1 MDIEKLTNN
10 MKKVNKGM
18 EKFMPFLTPT
28 GVILGLILGHRIAH
42 LKPAVNY
49 LFAFLTFTGAI
60 SISIKDFGRTLK
72 KPMFFLCYA
81 LASYIL
87 MPIIAKLGGTI
98 VFPNSPNTV
107 SGYILLRSI
116 PSAVS
121 GIIWA
126 TIYSGNMAICL
137 SILILDTLIAP
148 IMTPFLFTLHS
159 GTAIEVD
166 FIGMV
171 TSLFTMVVIP
181 SVVGMIANQ
190 YKKGAINKHVGPC
203 LKPISKVA
211 LLFVLMINAAQVS
224 DRIIE
229 NASMEYVAIAISSLV
244 ITVIGFVVSFF
255 IAKSFKLNREDSIS
269 VTFSVA
275 MRNISAALVLAIDY
289 LPPEAALPCIF
300 GIVFQQSICAIMGNV
315 LFKERH
321 KTK

>member
-1 MDIEKLTNN
+1 MDIESFTGK
-10 MKKVNKGM
+10 MKKINKGM

-28 GVILGLILGHRIAH
+28 GVIIGLILGQRIAH

-72 KPMFFLCYA
+72 RPTFLLCYA
-81 LASYIL
+81 IASYIL
-87 MPIIAKLGGTI
+87 MPLVAKIGATI

-121 GIIWA
+121 GTIWA

-148 IMTPFLFTLHS
+148 IMTPFLFSLHS
-159 GTAIEVD
+159 GAAIEVD

-171 TSLFTMVVIP
+171 TSLFIMVVIP
-181 SVVGMIANQ
+181 SIIGMIANQ

-203 LKPISKVA
+203 LKPISKIS

-229 NASMEYVAIAISSLV
+229 NASMEYVAIAISSFL
-244 ITVIGFVVSFF
+244 IAIIGFIVSFF
-255 IAKSFKLNREDSIS
+255 IAKAFKLNRDDSVS

-289 LPPEAALPCIF
+289 LPPEASLPCIF
-300 GIVFQQSICAIMGNV
+300 GIVFQQSICAIMGNI
-315 LFKERH
+315 LFRE